1 MDATI
6 AAAVEELEANRA
18 MLTALVRCCP
28 AEQIDRP
35 VPESAWRVRDY
46 IAHLAAADLIAAA
59 YLRSARSGEN
69 GAAAT
74 QGRRLDQWNGAE
86 VRQRAGRSV
95 PVLLAEMESRR
106 EQSVALLAELD
117 DADLDHEI
125 YFPGDARRS
134 PGPIPLRLWLRAW
147 SKHDLLHARDIL
159 RALPALAAHADFQAW
174 LADDPFLDA
183 VNRLS

>member
-1 MDATI
+1 MDAAITATI
-6 AAAVEELEANRA
+6 EELEANRA
-18 MLTALVRCCP
+18 MLTALIRCCP

-46 IAHLAAADLIAAA
+46 LAHLAVADQIATA
-59 YLRSARSGEN
+59 YLRAARAGED

-74 QGRRLDQWNGAE
+74 QGRNLDQWNGAE

-106 EQSVALLAELD
+106 EQSVALLAAFD
-117 DADLDHEI
+117 DADLDHAI

-134 PGPIPLRLWLRAW
+134 PGPIPLRLWLQAW
-147 SKHDLLHARDIL
+147 SKHDMLHARDLL
-159 RALPALAAHADFQAW
+159 RALPSLAAHADFQAW
-174 LADDPFLDA
+174 LADEPFLDA
-183 VNRLS
+183 INRRS